1 MRGKRRWRVQEQKER
16 LSAAWL
22 LEAGEQARLATGS
35 NFLVRAG
42 SGIRPESI
50 QDANMV
56 YGAEPSSTSTFSYF
70 PCPVATNLY
79 RFPDGVLL
87 MVDEILEPPFCS
99 HRLFLLMS
107 PATISWG
114 QTQGLSQDRY
124 SSWDLFFCLV
134 FPG

>member
-56 YGAEPSSTSTFSYF
+56 YGAEP
-70 PCPVATNLY
+70 
-79 RFPDGVLL
+79 
-87 MVDEILEPPFCS
+87 
-99 HRLFLLMS
+99 
-107 PATISWG
+107 
-114 QTQGLSQDRY
+114 
-124 SSWDLFFCLV
+124 
-134 FPG
+134 